1 MADAT
6 TTFFE
11 GLAERGHE
19 PLLANAKGTVRVEL
33 TDGTR
38 TERWLV
44 SIDKGDV
51 AVSHRNVRGD
61 CTIRAPKDVFDEAA
75 RGELNAM
82 AAVIRGAVAVEGDW
96 ELLGLFQRLFRG
108 PGRMSRRLGGGD
120 QKAEAPALPAPE
132 RT

>member
-1 MADAT
+1 MDSAGTA
-6 TTFFE
+6 FFE
-11 GLAERGHE
+11 DLASRGHE

-51 AVSHRNVRGD
+51 AVSHRNLRGD
-61 CTIRAPKDVFDEAA
+61 CTIRAPKDLFDGFA
-75 RGELNAM
+75 RGEVNAM

-96 ELLGLFQRLFRG
+96 ELLGQFQRLFRSAG
-108 PGRMSRRLGGGD
+108 
-120 QKAEAPALPAPE
+120 
-132 RT
+132 T

>member
-1 MADAT
+1 MTPPPRREASVSVVPERARARAVHDAST
-6 TTFFE
+6 AFFE
-11 GLAERGHE
+11 GLATRGHE
-19 PLLANAKGTVRVEL
+19 PLLANATGTVRVEL

-44 SIDKGDV
+44 SIDKGAV

-61 CTIRAPKDVFDEAA
+61 CTIRAPKPLFDGVA
-75 RGELNAM
+75 RGEVNAM

-108 PGRMSRRLGGGD
+108 PG
-120 QKAEAPALPAPE
+120 A
-132 RT
+132 